1 MYVNWQ
7 YLSPYD
13 NAKYSLLF
21 IFEIRRL
28 IVQCINVLINYLVIF
43 AKLTYNFHTNLFLHK
58 FKMHVYIFF
67 SVIHFIKQYKKS
79 KNLLR
84 YVVKLKKKSLTVQRI
99 LKQKV

>member
-1 MYVNWQ
+1 MFVKWQ
-7 YLSPYD
+7 YLSPYE

-21 IFEIRRL
+21 TFEIRKL
-28 IVQCINVLINYLVIF
+28 IVQCIDVLRNYKI

-58 FKMHVYIFF
+58 FKMHVYMFF

-84 YVVKLKKKSLTVQRI
+84 YVVKLKKKS
-99 LKQKV
+99 